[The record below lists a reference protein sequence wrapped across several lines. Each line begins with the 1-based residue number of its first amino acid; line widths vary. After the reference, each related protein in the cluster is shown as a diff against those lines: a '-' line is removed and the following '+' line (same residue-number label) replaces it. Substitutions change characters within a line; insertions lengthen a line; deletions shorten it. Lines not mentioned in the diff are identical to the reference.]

1 MSLIDEVFFWQ
12 IGNPLKC
19 SEGVWSFWFIETW
32 NRRKLTSQISCISYL
47 IDTISWFFRLPSS
60 LVGSYKGFTRKIQL
74 WLELELHHFKRP
86 ASWSSRITQS
96 IGETIIYQSG
106 TSPFFGGKSR
116 YRNAKLTYKLYGKPF
131 PGGDWWAEGIR
142 MMRNCRGFEQASPKK
157 RCENSEKRMGGKGW
171 KLGDFLV
178 SGILKGKLPGAKQ
191 RFWLGEWVKLTE
203 IDQLIDLQ
211 TNQSIVFQLIGST
224 TRLRELHNREGDAKS
239 NLLAS
244 YSCWVF
250 GKSGQ
255 IWKDSV
261 PLNIHYMLFPPKWIG
276 IINLSLNHLEND
288 HDEQLH
294 PCNPVH
300 LGAQILARISNFADL
315 PSSNEWRTEGNTF
328 KIWFQKTKNPFG
340 KKQPLLSC
348 TYSSCF
354 SNFHMWLPR
363 MASEI
368 LRLSLLTSTVGGV
381 RFPPAGGETSSN
393 DELVGLRL
401 WWRTWGARVL
411 EEVDW

>member
-1 MSLIDEVFFWQ
+1 MTWIGTSSFQTTCIMKLKNHPVYRWNNYHLELPHFWRKNPAIETVETLHFLEVIDE
-12 IGNPLKC
+12 
-19 SEGVWSFWFIETW
+19 
-32 NRRKLTSQISCISYL
+32 RR
-47 IDTISWFFRLPSS
+47 DPDDAEVPLPS
-60 LVGSYKGFTRKIQL
+60 
-74 WLELELHHFKRP
+74 
-86 ASWSSRITQS
+86 
-96 IGETIIYQSG
+96 
-106 TSPFFGGKSR
+106 
-116 YRNAKLTYKLYGKPF
+116 KP
-131 PGGDWWAEGIR
+131 
-142 MMRNCRGFEQASPKK
+142 PKK

-178 SGILKGKLPGAKQ
+178 SGMLKGKLPGAKQ

-315 PSSNEWRTEGNTF
+315 LSSNEWRTEGNTF
-328 KIWFQKTKNPFG
+328 KIWFQKTKNPFWE
-340 KKQPLLSC
+340 KNNHSYHAL
-348 TYSSCF
+348 SCF

>member
-1 MSLIDEVFFWQ
+1 MSGRDPDDAEV
-12 IGNPLKC
+12 P
-19 SEGVWSFWFIETW
+19 
-32 NRRKLTSQISCISYL
+32 
-47 IDTISWFFRLPSS
+47 LPS
-60 LVGSYKGFTRKIQL
+60 
-74 WLELELHHFKRP
+74 
-86 ASWSSRITQS
+86 
-96 IGETIIYQSG
+96 
-106 TSPFFGGKSR
+106 
-116 YRNAKLTYKLYGKPF
+116 KP
-131 PGGDWWAEGIR
+131 
-142 MMRNCRGFEQASPKK
+142 PKK

-171 KLGDFLV
+171 RLGDFLV

-328 KIWFQKTKNPFG
+328 KIWFQKTKNPFWE
-340 KKQPLLSC
+340 KTTTLIMHLVVSVIFICHFQEWHRKSFDFRC
-348 TYSSCF
+348 
-354 SNFHMWLPR
+354 WLPPL
-363 MASEI
+363 AVWDFH
-368 LRLSLLTSTVGGV
+368 RLVARRVPMMNWLDLDSD
-381 RFPPAGGETSSN
+381 GELEVPES
-393 DELVGLRL
+393 
-401 WWRTWGARVL
+401 WRKLIGRRW
-411 EEVDW
+411 